1 MKTLEMSNDF
11 GRPAGVRDSSTD
23 RAAELLLRSG
33 GIVLRY
39 GLVLLVLWFGLFK
52 FTPTEAQSIQ
62 PLVANSPLLSW
73 LYAVTGVDGASRIIG
88 VAEITIALLIAARP
102 VSPRAAAIGSI
113 GAVLMFLTTLSFLV
127 TTPGSWG
134 RVDGFVVPIG
144 AGGFLIKD
152 LLLLGAALWSA
163 SEAVAAGSRREGSG
177 FFGRE

>member
-1 MKTLEMSNDF
+1 MNILEMSNQL
-11 GRPAGVRDSSTD
+11 GRPTEARAAAAD
-23 RAAELLLRSG
+23 RAAYVFMRSS

-52 FTPTEAQSIQ
+52 FTPTEAQAIQ

-73 LYAVTGVDGASRIIG
+73 LYAVTDGRGASRVIG
-88 VAEITIALLIAARP
+88 FAEIAIALLIATRSF
-102 VSPRAAAIGSI
+102 SPRASAAGSI
-113 GAVLMFLTTLSFLV
+113 GAVIMFLTTLSFLV

-134 RVDGFVVPIG
+134 RVDGFPVPTG

-163 SEAVAAGSRREGSG
+163 SEALAAGRRGERPGLRS
-177 FFGRE
+177 